1 MAGYYAVLAVL
12 LFTITNSVGPDEMQH
27 NALFHLGLHHLQKY
41 PFRVSSIQRVK
52 KLHTSWTACFVFVG
66 APHVWHGELDI
77 IGGSETTSITSI
89 ATSTVDQ
96 DSEQEEVDRDSELEE
111 VDRDSELEEV
121 DQDRGQE
128 EVEDDESPGM
138 EVKTHR
144 TNICHILSQAIVF
157 GWTEFNRHKNYS
169 PYIPSI
175 LIDSRKYMFVLY
187 NPDTDSLLTSE
198 GFVHYYPFEDYFG
211 LINLWIILNH
221 RLFFNKH
228 SIDDESI
235 PPCGFK
241 RVMAADLSKYQSLN
255 DYKQSITVLPKIV
268 NNIELQPRITVHA
281 GLKRQ
286 RLS

>member
-1 MAGYYAVLAVL
+1 M
-12 LFTITNSVGPDEMQH
+12 
-27 NALFHLGLHHLQKY
+27 
-41 PFRVSSIQRVK
+41 
-52 KLHTSWTACFVFVG
+52 
-66 APHVWHGELDI
+66 WHGELDI

-89 ATSTVDQ
+89 ATSTVDRDGDQ
-96 DSEQEEVDRDSELEE
+96 VEVDQDSELEE
-111 VDRDSELEEV
+111 VDRDSE
-121 DQDRGQE
+121 QD
-128 EVEDDESPGM
+128 EVEDEEDDDESPGM
-138 EVKTHR
+138 EVKTNR
-144 TNICHILSQAIVF
+144 TDICHILSQAIVF

-187 NPDTDSLLTSE
+187 NPDTDTLLTSE

-228 SIDDESI
+228 SIDNESI

-241 RVMAADLSKYQSLN
+241 RVMAEDLSKYQSLK
-255 DYKQSITVLPKIV
+255 DYKQSITVTPKIV

-286 RLS
+286 RLR